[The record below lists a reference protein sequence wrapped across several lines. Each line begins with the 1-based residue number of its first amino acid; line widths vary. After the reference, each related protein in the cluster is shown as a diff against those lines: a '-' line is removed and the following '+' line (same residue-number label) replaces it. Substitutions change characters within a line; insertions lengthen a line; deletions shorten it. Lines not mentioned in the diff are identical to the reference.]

1 MLFYDLEGT
10 RLLLQE
16 DGPKSLI
23 YLEVE
28 DVREEVELLRSK
40 GITIAIDPHI
50 VFPDP
55 QGVFD
60 KPGNEWL
67 AFIEDTEGNNV
78 GLMSREALS

>member
-10 RLLLQE
+10 RLLLQV

-60 KPGNEWL
+60 KPGSEWL

-78 GLMSREALS
+78 GLMSREALR